1 LSYHQ
6 AATKETA
13 KGLKQWCLW
22 LNYCFSG
29 IQEQITM
36 KTRSLIIV
44 LFFAFAC
51 SFRSA
56 DIIDDISS
64 AIRSGNPKSIT
75 AFFIENVDLKV
86 IAQEDVY
93 SKQQAEMILRD
104 FFSKHAVRSFAVAH
118 KSEQRNGSQYVIGTL
133 DTSNGKFR
141 TYYLLKSV
149 GGQTLIQQFRIET
162 ENE

>member
-1 LSYHQ
+1 
-6 AATKETA
+6 
-13 KGLKQWCLW
+13 
-22 LNYCFSG
+22 
-29 IQEQITM
+29 M

-44 LFFAFAC
+44 LFFAFA
-51 SFRSA
+51 SSVFAA

-64 AIRSGNPKSIT
+64 AIRSGNPKSISKY
-75 AFFIENVDLKV
+75 FIENIDLKV

-104 FFSKHAVRSFAVAH
+104 FFSKHTVKSFAVAH
-118 KSEQRNGSQYVIGTL
+118 KSEQKNGSQYVIGTL
-133 DTSNGKFR
+133 ETSNGKFR
-141 TYYLLKSV
+141 TYFLLKTA